1 LSSPPSS
8 LHGRH
13 LHDVGLF
20 LAMKQHVTLH
30 LRAAA
35 RMLLIN
41 TPMKYARRAPY
52 SSTAF
57 SLIEL
62 LTVIAVVGVLFGIT
76 LGLVQGVKRRET
88 TARAKAEL
96 THLAQALEDYKRYYG
111 DYPQT
116 GLAAHATPAVSAVIG
131 STPAEALFFNAL
143 TGVFGPS
150 RFSAA
155 DRRNGPCFVDLTRLT
170 PEVVIAAATFG
181 VPAGN
186 PPRKTL
192 VANSFLDP
200 WGRRYQYY
208 YRPAAPVNA
217 NGVASGTNSWQA
229 GSYVLYSVGPD
240 GLEATTPN
248 RTTGLYTGTA
258 QTTGTNADNIYADK
272 IQ

>member
-1 LSSPPSS
+1 MKRPVTFRL
-8 LHGRH
+8 RAAER
-13 LHDVGLF
+13 VLF
-20 LAMKQHVTLH
+20 LA
-30 LRAAA
+30 A
-35 RMLLIN
+35 
-41 TPMKYARRAPY
+41 PMKSARRAPHR
-52 SSTAF
+52 SPAF

-62 LTVIAVVGVLFGIT
+62 LTVIAVVGILFGIT
-76 LGLVQGVKRRET
+76 LGLVQGVKRRAT

-96 THLAQALEDYKRYYG
+96 THLAQALEDYKRHYG

-116 GLAAHATPAVSAVIG
+116 GIAAHATPAVSAVIG

-155 DRRNGPCFVDLTRLT
+155 DRLNGPCFVDLTRLT
-170 PEVVIAAATFG
+170 PEVAIATATFG
-181 VPAGN
+181 VSAGN
-186 PPRKTL
+186 PPRKIL
-192 VANSFLDP
+192 VANSFLD
-200 WGRRYQYY
+200 Y
-208 YRPAAPVNA
+208 YRTAAPVNS

>member
-1 LSSPPSS
+1 MSA
-8 LHGRH
+8 
-13 LHDVGLF
+13 VF
-20 LAMKQHVTLH
+20 LTKSRDTFH
-30 LRAAA
+30 LRPTD
-35 RMLLIN
+35 RVIFMTVL
-41 TPMKYARRAPY
+41 MKSARRAPH
-52 SSTAF
+52 SSPAF
-57 SLIEL
+57 SLTEL
-62 LTVIAVVGVLFGIT
+62 LTVIAVVGILFGIT
-76 LGLVQGVKRRET
+76 LGFVQGVKRREST
-88 TARAKAEL
+88 GRAKAEL
-96 THLAQALEDYKRYYG
+96 THLAQALEDYRRHYG

-116 GLAAHATPAVSAVIG
+116 GLAAHATAAVSAVIS

-143 TGVFGPS
+143 TGVFGPT

-155 DRRNGPCFVDLTRLT
+155 DRLNGPCFVDLTKLT
-170 PEVVIAAATFG
+170 PEVALAAATFG
-181 VPAGN
+181 VPSGN

-208 YRPAAPVNA
+208 YRPASPVAA
-217 NGVASGTNSWQA
+217 NGVASGTNPWQA

>member
-1 LSSPPSS
+1 MSAVFFEFK
-8 LHGRH
+8 GRDTFR
-13 LHDVGLF
+13 LRPITGLLF
-20 LAMKQHVTLH
+20 LAP
-30 LRAAA
+30 
-35 RMLLIN
+35 
-41 TPMKYARRAPY
+41 PMKSARRASLGSP
-52 SSTAF
+52 AF

-62 LTVIAVVGVLFGIT
+62 LTVVAVVGILFGIT

-88 TARAKAEL
+88 TARARAEL
-96 THLAQALEDYKRYYG
+96 THLAQALEDYKRHYG

-155 DRRNGPCFVDLTRLT
+155 DRLNGPCFVDLSRLT
-170 PEVVIAAATFG
+170 PEVAIAPATFG
-181 VPAGN
+181 VPTGN

-192 VANSFLDP
+192 VSNSFLDP

-217 NGVASGTNSWQA
+217 NGVASGTNPWQA
-229 GSYVLYSVGPD
+229 SSYVLYSVGPD

>member
-1 LSSPPSS
+1 MSAVFLKMK
-8 LHGRH
+8 RH
-13 LHDVGLF
+13 ATFRLRPTVRALF
-20 LAMKQHVTLH
+20 LES
-30 LRAAA
+30 
-35 RMLLIN
+35 
-41 TPMKYARRAPY
+41 PMKSARRAPHR
-52 SSTAF
+52 SPAF

-62 LTVIAVVGVLFGIT
+62 LTVVAVVGILFGIT

-96 THLAQALEDYKRYYG
+96 THLAQALEDYKRHYG

-155 DRRNGPCFVDLTRLT
+155 DRLNGPRLVDLTRLT
-170 PEVVIAAATFG
+170 PEVAIAAATFG

-186 PPRKTL
+186 PPRKIL

-217 NGVASGTNSWQA
+217 NGVVSGTNSWQA

-248 RTTGLYTGTA
+248 RTTGLYAGTA